1 MPRRISRTVT
11 VLALTAALAGE
22 LLVGPTAAGAA
33 VADGGASVV
42 ITGGGYGH
50 GVGMSQYGAR
60 GRADAGQSAVDILA
74 AYYPGTTYAFTGSA
88 GPRVLLARTGTLRLR
103 GPAGVTLT
111 AGGVPVASAPASTD
125 LEVSLSGS
133 TVTAT
138 VLTPV
143 PGSPVVVST
152 GGAPLAVALSPAAP
166 VSVSSTGRTYQRGRL
181 LLTPGSSTI
190 EVVVDGLS
198 MQEFLYGLGEVP
210 GTWPVEALRA
220 QAVAARSYAFG
231 KIAAARP
238 TATTD
243 LSASS
248 DLAYIGAGPET
259 GIGGGNWV
267 AAVDATAGLVL
278 TYGGQVIQAFFS
290 SSNGGA
296 TERSG
301 YVFATDLPYLV
312 AASDPYDAATGNA
325 NHSWTRTYTSSELRA
340 WVVASGRPDPGPIV
354 AVDIGG
360 NVGAS
365 GRVDR
370 ADVAVRGAV
379 TTVTMSGNQFRS
391 LVNAGAPSGRTL
403 LSTKFSTGSTAP
415 VVPNR
420 LPTGGLDL
428 AGPFLGVTLA
438 IGWASDP
445 DTPGKPVPV
454 LLTVDGVMAGLV
466 WANRTRAADGTPT
479 AWAALVGLPHDVT
492 VCAAAIDTALKGWV
506 QIGCRRVVKP
516 PPPKKVRKSRR
527 R

>member
-1 MPRRISRTVT
+1 M
-11 VLALTAALAGE
+11 
-22 LLVGPTAAGAA
+22 
-33 VADGGASVV
+33 

-74 AYYPGTTYAFTGSA
+74 AYYPGTTYEFSGSA
-88 GPRVLLARTGTLRLR
+88 GPRVLLAKTATFRLR

-111 AGGVPVASAPASTD
+111 AGGLPVVSAPPNID
-125 LEVSLSGS
+125 VEVSLSGS
-133 TVTAT
+133 TVSAT
-138 VLTPV
+138 VLTPT
-143 PGSPVVVST
+143 PGAPAVVSVD
-152 GGAPLAVALSPAAP
+152 GAPLAVALSPAAP
-166 VSVSSTGRTYQRGRL
+166 SWVSSTGRTYQRGRL
-181 LLTPGSSTI
+181 LLTPASSTI

-220 QAVAARSYAFG
+220 QAVAARSYAVG
-231 KIAAARP
+231 KVAAARP

-243 LSASS
+243 LSASN

-259 GIGGGNWV
+259 GIGGANWV

-325 NHSWTRTYTSSELRA
+325 NHSWTRTYTSSELRS

-370 ADVAVRGAV
+370 GDVAVRGAA
-379 TTVTMSGNQFRS
+379 TTVPMSGNQFRS

-403 LSTKFSTGSTAP
+403 LSTKFSTGSAIA
-415 VVPNR
+415 NR

-445 DTPGKPVPV
+445 DTPRQPVPV

-516 PPPKKVRKSRR
+516 PPPPKKVKKTRR